1 MSMHYVIA
9 GAGPAAIAAAERLR
23 ELDSDGEITL
33 IGAQS
38 QPPYSRMAI
47 PYFLTGKVGE
57 EGTYLRRSSDH
68 YKDKHINLVRG
79 EVVCVDTSAHQ
90 VTLADEQNFNYDKL
104 LLATGA
110 EPIIPPVPGM
120 DDPRVQQCWHLEDAK
135 KIIELAK
142 PGARAVQVGAGFIGC
157 IILESWVLREVNLT
171 VVEMGPR
178 MVPRMLG
185 DKAGSL
191 LRSWCESKGVTV
203 HTSARVKA
211 IESSTQELQV
221 ILDNG
226 EICLADVVI
235 VSTGVKPRVVY
246 LAESDIT
253 VDQGIVIDEH
263 MQTSAPDVYAAGDCA
278 QGLDFSTG
286 QKAVHAVQPTATEHG
301 RAAAANMA
309 GENNSP
315 YKGSLNMNVLDTL
328 GLVTCSFGAWE
339 GVEGGDSA
347 EMYNPDNYQYINLQF
362 KDDVLVGANSVG
374 YHSHLGVLRGLIE
387 SQIPLGSWKERLKDS
402 PISLADAYVGVNQAA
417 LQKRS

>member
-1 MSMHYVIA
+1 MHYVIA
-9 GAGPAAIAAAERLR
+9 GAGPAAVAAAEHLR
-23 ELDSDGEITL
+23 QLDSDSEITL
-33 IGAQS
+33 IGAQA
-38 QPPYSRMAI
+38 QLPYSRMAI
-47 PYFLTGKVGE
+47 PYYLSGKIGQ
-57 EGTYLRRSSDH
+57 EGTHLRRSSDH
-68 YKDKHINLVRG
+68 YSAQRINLIHG
-79 EVVCVDTSAHQ
+79 EVVAVDPPGHQ
-90 VTLADEQNFNYDKL
+90 VSLAEGGKVSYDKL

-120 DDPRVQQCWHLEDAK
+120 DDPRVQQCWHLEDAQ

-157 IILESWVLREVNLT
+157 IILESWVLREVDLT

-191 LRSWCESKGVTV
+191 LQSWCESKGVSV
-203 HTSARVKA
+203 HTSTRVNA
-211 IESSTQELQV
+211 IEPSPEALQV
-221 ILDNG
+221 VLDNG
-226 EICLADVVI
+226 ESCAADVVI
-235 VSTGVKPRVVY
+235 VSTGVKPRVGY
-246 LAESDIT
+246 LAGCDIT
-253 VDQGIVIDEH
+253 IDQGIVVDQH
-263 MQTSAPDVYAAGDCA
+263 MRTSAPDVYAAGDCA

-286 QKAVHAVQPTATEHG
+286 ETAVHAVQPTATEHG
-301 RAAAANMA
+301 RVAATNMA
-309 GENNSP
+309 TDNTLA

-328 GLVTCSFGAWE
+328 GLITCSFGAWE
-339 GVEGGDSA
+339 GVAGGDSA

-387 SQIPLGSWKERLKDS
+387 TQIPLGSWKARLQAN

-417 LQKRS
+417 LQKR

>member
-1 MSMHYVIA
+1 MHYVIA

-23 ELDSDGEITL
+23 ELDSDGDITL

-68 YKDKHINLVRG
+68 YTQKCINLVHG
-79 EVVCVDTSAHQ
+79 EVVAVDVDAHQ
-90 VTLADEQNFNYDKL
+90 VSLADGQQFNYDKL

-211 IESSTQELQV
+211 IESSAQELQV

-226 EICLADVVI
+226 ETCPADVVI
-235 VSTGVKPRVVY
+235 VSTGVKPRVAY
-246 LAESDIT
+246 LAGADLT
-253 VDQGIVIDEH
+253 VDQGIVIDKH
-263 MQTSAPDVYAAGDCA
+263 MQTSALDVYAAGDCA

-286 QKAVHAVQPTATEHG
+286 QTAVHAVQPTATEHG
-301 RAAAANMA
+301 RVAAANMV

-387 SQIPLGSWKERLKDS
+387 SQIPLGPWKARLQEN
-402 PISLADAYVGVNQAA
+402 PISMVDAYVGVNQAA
-417 LQKRS
+417 LQKR